1 MTEPDRHKDKLVG
14 LRGVSADKWKR
25 FGQIV
30 GMKGRS
36 PYLAAVI
43 DWVIGDSD
51 TPPVRPVDAAKGK
64 VARKASP
71 AVERE
76 QTGRLRPIDR
86 PVIPPKRP

>member
-51 TPPVRPVDAAKGK
+51 TPPVRPADAAKGK
-64 VARKASP
+64 TARKAATVAAPEPKPGTSQVAP
-71 AVERE
+71 
-76 QTGRLRPIDR
+76 GRAY
-86 PVIPPKRP
+86 PKRP